1 MCLRALGM
9 SKSAAA
15 PKAVLPSGITDE
27 SKWRIEILMSKNEEP
42 HVRAIPIDRSQS
54 RPENCAFGSVGLRG
68 FMNTR
73 FGEPNKASALV
84 YWYA

>member
-1 MCLRALGM
+1 
-9 SKSAAA
+9 
-15 PKAVLPSGITDE
+15 
-27 SKWRIEILMSKNEEP
+27 
-42 HVRAIPIDRSQS
+42 VRAIPIDRSQS

-73 FGEPNKASALV
+73 FREPNKASALV